1 MKTKIITLLLALC
14 ALATTAQAQTYVT
27 GATINNVN
35 YRFYPD
41 GTACVEP
48 SPDAY
53 GTINLVETLNYN
65 STTYTLTR
73 IADNCGKKTSSSAPI
88 VTAQQ
93 ANASTLENYDRIEV
107 LANSDEAS
115 ESEYIVSPQ
124 QSGPISEVVE
134 PENIHYKKRFRA
146 EGKNYTMYY
155 KDITKSMGTK
165 KVREIYF
172 IPDDYRQKKV
182 IEFDQEQT
190 RPPKLHHLIY
200 HNIGEDKEFI
210 GAYTYETIKDRGVYK
225 VRYREIRLPDEVA
238 NELTA
243 LGSDEKEWEPPHD
256 FKLIAV
262 QSAALAPTKYE
273 KMSGQDW

>member
-1 MKTKIITLLLALC
+1 MAVLPISSARIQNNGINFTSKPNRKETKEYEVPKKSNNLAKVPLITLLAM
-14 ALATTAQAQTYVT
+14 
-27 GATINNVN
+27 
-35 YRFYPD
+35 
-41 GTACVEP
+41 
-48 SPDAY
+48 SPM
-53 GTINLVETLNYN
+53 V
-65 STTYTLTR
+65 S
-73 IADNCGKKTSSSAPI
+73 
-88 VTAQQ
+88 QQ
-93 ANASTLENYDRIEV
+93 ANASTLENRNRIEV
-107 LANSDEAS
+107 VANSEEAS
-115 ESEYIVSPQ
+115 EAEYMASPQ
-124 QSGPISEVVE
+124 QSGPISEVVN
-134 PENIHYKKRFRA
+134 PEYIHYKKRFRA

-155 KDITKSMGTK
+155 KDITKSKGTK

-182 IEFDQEQT
+182 IEFNQEQT

-262 QSAALAPTKYE
+262 KSADLAPTKDVI
-273 KMSGQDW
+273 MSGQDL